1 MGMTP
6 KREAFARAVASGKSQ
21 AEAYRA
27 TFNAKNM
34 KPETVMK
41 RASELALG
49 GDVQGRIK
57 ELQAQ
62 AAEIA
67 VLDKVK
73 ILREVDRL
81 AMSDLRGVYDAEE
94 KRIKLPHELD
104 DATAAAVKSFKV
116 DEFGR
121 IEYVF
126 HDKRGSLDMAMKHL
140 GLYEKDNAQKPAE
153 IREIRLV
160 ALKPDSSVDAQSG

>member
-1 MGMTP
+1 MAMTP

-21 AEAYRA
+21 AAAYREA
-27 TFNAKNM
+27 FSTKGMNLKTLYEEASRVAAR
-34 KPETVMK
+34 PEVSAM
-41 RASELALG
+41 
-49 GDVQGRIK
+49 IK
-57 ELQAQ
+57 ELQAK
-62 AAEIA
+62 AADI
-67 VLDKVK
+67 VVMDKAK

-81 AMSDLRGVYDAEE
+81 AMSDLRGVYDVEA

-104 DATAAAVKSFKV
+104 DATAAAVKSFKI

-140 GLYEKDNAQKPAE
+140 GLYEKDNAQKPSE

-160 ALKPDSSVDAQSG
+160 ALKAEESKE